1 MKQIEII
8 LILLLISGLSACEP
22 EEIPGGGG
30 GENIDLTTG
39 RAEFDFTFQDFRVPA
54 SGLHR
59 IDLSL
64 SKDAISLYR
73 GEFLAAANVSD
84 VKNIY
89 IIKLPPGDYYW
100 QAGITCSSKGDTCLW
115 GGFPGGRYG
124 AKWTMGKIEIIK
136 GETTSKKI
144 NFQ

>member
-1 MKQIEII
+1 M
-8 LILLLISGLSACEP
+8 ISGLSACEP

-73 GEFLAAANVSD
+73 GEFLAAANVSVFGFVGSAQAAIAKMLND
-84 VKNIY
+84 NLKGLGAC
-89 IIKLPPGDYYW
+89 KDHGD
-100 QAGITCSSKGDTCLW
+100 CH
-115 GGFPGGRYG
+115 
-124 AKWTMGKIEIIK
+124 
-136 GETTSKKI
+136 
-144 NFQ
+144 